1 MGDLVAIEPGIP
13 CDTCTLCLS
22 GRYNLCQSLRFRGS
36 AKPPLPHLDGTL
48 RTELN
53 HPASHVFKLPASMS
67 VEMGALIEPLA
78 VALHA
83 HSRAKL
89 SAGSTILVL
98 GAGAIGLLA
107 AAVGRSRGLRVVV
120 ADLVE
125 ERVRFAT
132 RYGFAD
138 KGVVVPSLPPTKDIT
153 DKLQASRDLAQ
164 QIAEAHLQG
173 GAERNDK
180 GEEIVGQ
187 VDAVFEC
194 TGSESALQSAIY
206 SCKPGGK
213 VMMIGM
219 GSAVQTLPIQEA
231 AMREV
236 DLMGVFRYAG
246 TYADAVGLAGSGD
259 PSLPN
264 LACLVTHKVKEI
276 ENVEEAFRLS
286 GTEGCIKAA
295 FYWE

>member
-1 MGDLVAIEPGIP
+1 
-13 CDTCTLCLS
+13 
-22 GRYNLCQSLRFRGS
+22 
-36 AKPPLPHLDGTL
+36 
-48 RTELN
+48 
-53 HPASHVFKLPASMS
+53 MS

-78 VALHA
+78 VAMHA
-83 HSRAKL
+83 HTRAKL

-98 GAGAIGLLA
+98 GGGAIGLLV

-138 KGVVVPSLPPTKDIT
+138 KGVVVPSLPAAKTMEE
-153 DKLQASRDLAQ
+153 KLKASRDLAE
-164 QIAEAHLQG
+164 QISEAHLSG
-173 GAERNDK
+173 GERNEK
-180 GEEIVGQ
+180 GEEVVGM

-206 SCKPGGK
+206 CSKPGAK
-213 VMMIGM
+213 VLLIGM
-219 GSAVQTLPIQEA
+219 GHAVQTLPIAEA
-231 AMREV
+231 ALREV
-236 DLMGVFRYAG
+236 DLLGVFRYAG

-259 PSLPN
+259 PSLPD
-264 LACLVTHKVKEI
+264 LERLVTHRVRGV
-276 ENVEEAFRLS
+276 ENVVEAFELL
-286 GTEGCIKAA
+286 GTEGCIKTA